1 MGGGRGGGLTGLGN
15 PRGREGLRGGELGE
29 ELSRKLRRKS
39 GVGKWAG
46 GRSGLTDGDL
56 VRTGLVPP
64 FAWKVSPQR
73 PGRAF
78 RSLVIQQTLAA
89 RSELDAGQGP
99 GRGGELV

>member
-1 MGGGRGGGLTGLGN
+1 MGAGTSVSEGGGRGGGPTGLGN
-15 PRGREGLRGGELGE
+15 PRGREGLRGGEWEE
-29 ELSRKLRRKS
+29 ELSRELRRKS

-56 VRTGLVPP
+56 V
-64 FAWKVSPQR
+64 

-89 RSELDAGQGP
+89 SSELDAGHGP